1 MPEVEMVE
9 GVEITPEEARCPGWT
24 TATGKTKKARQ
35 ETSKSTPSPVQQGG
49 GRGGRRTAAPRN
61 ALKKLAA
68 ASRLPRLPRDHIRI
82 IVRPRGGLDV
92 KKISTIRVAQALAMA
107 AALSPNE
114 VGEDIVCPNNVQNIY
129 VVSTPEERNARA
141 YAMVK
146 QIHLREGVFEVAAYM
161 AASDNTCKGV
171 VRGVDIEFN
180 DAQLRAMIVHQRNPT
195 ALEVRRIKT
204 TTTVI
209 VLFDGLRVPN
219 FVMCGA
225 GMLPCSLY
233 RRQVDVC
240 YGCGE
245 LGHRAD
251 VCPTPSVKKCRGC
264 GAASPTE
271 GHQCEAKCG
280 ICGGPHPTADR
291 KCEQRFQTPYVVR
304 QRRRRRRRKK
314 TGNAKKGTNA
324 AREVSQALTSALR
337 KRSSSRGRSRS
348 RSLSRSRTRSRSR
361 GRSVQRGRSQSR
373 GRSKSKVRIAGGPTW
388 ADRVKQTTQ
397 TGRTQHAAAQ
407 ESERAHDPRIA
418 QLMSENASL
427 KEEIQRMKADFEA
440 FRNASAIQAAAA
452 RQTSTEDGATAR
464 AVKRRATS
472 SHATVEDVS
481 TAEAAMQR
489 SLDRMQKSF
498 AELVQ
503 SNQTLLLRVQLL
515 ENELAKRCD
524 LHYGDAARPEAVSS
538 EMLQD
543 DQLSG
548 ADEQDGTPAHLRSN
562 MPSHGQTG

>member
-24 TATGKTKKARQ
+24 TATGKNKKARQ
-35 ETSKSTPSPVQQGG
+35 EAPKSTPSPVKQGG

-68 ASRLPRLPRDHIRI
+68 ASRLPNLPRDHIRV

-107 AALSPNE
+107 AALSPDE

-141 YAMVK
+141 YAIVQ
-146 QIHLREGVFEVAAYM
+146 QIRLREGVFEVAAYM

-171 VRGVDIEFN
+171 VRGVDAEFN
-180 DAQLRAMIVHQRNPT
+180 DAQLHSMIVNHRNPT

-225 GMLPCSLY
+225 GMLPCALY
-233 RRQVDVC
+233 KRQVDVC

-271 GHQCEAKCG
+271 DHQCEARCG
-280 ICGGPHPTADR
+280 ICGGRHPTADR

-304 QRRRRRRRKK
+304 RRRRRRRRKK
-314 TGNAKKGTNA
+314 TAAAKKGANA
-324 AREVSQALTSALR
+324 AHEVSQALR
-337 KRSSSRGRSRS
+337 
-348 RSLSRSRTRSRSR
+348 
-361 GRSVQRGRSQSR
+361 QR
-373 GRSKSKVRIAGGPTW
+373 
-388 ADRVKQTTQ
+388 
-397 TGRTQHAAAQ
+397 
-407 ESERAHDPRIA
+407 
-418 QLMSENASL
+418 
-427 KEEIQRMKADFEA
+427 
-440 FRNASAIQAAAA
+440 
-452 RQTSTEDGATAR
+452 
-464 AVKRRATS
+464 
-472 SHATVEDVS
+472 
-481 TAEAAMQR
+481 
-489 SLDRMQKSF
+489 
-498 AELVQ
+498 
-503 SNQTLLLRVQLL
+503 
-515 ENELAKRCD
+515 
-524 LHYGDAARPEAVSS
+524 
-538 EMLQD
+538 
-543 DQLSG
+543 
-548 ADEQDGTPAHLRSN
+548 
-562 MPSHGQTG
+562 